1 MKPNQHSHLVMFLLA
16 TLIAVAILTGA
27 ANAAE
32 HGYRT
37 IYRFQGGSDG
47 WTPIGLP
54 AVDKNGDLYGAT
66 ADGVAYHGGTIYKLT
81 APQTHSGTWTK
92 TLLHTFPSGNGGYAV
107 SVVIGPDGAL
117 YGFAFGPQTCG
128 FVWQL
133 TRAGAADGAW
143 RYAVLYAF
151 TGTSDGCGPQGNP
164 VFDAEGNLYGA
175 AQLGGELCVSYA
187 RCGTVFELKRSATKR
202 GKWHFTV
209 LHTFTGDPDGMEPF
223 AGVTL
228 DQQGNVY
235 GTTNYGGTYGW
246 GAVYRVAP
254 PKTKGGAWRETV
266 LYSLDSGMDMGA
278 NPSGPVIFDSSGNIY
293 GTAAFGGD
301 LNCQGGHGCGT
312 LFELTPPTAE
322 NAAWTSTTL
331 YNFQGGSDGVLP
343 EGYMVFDRQGN
354 LYSTTYLGGTG
365 QGGTAFRLNP
375 SALQGRSW
383 TETLLHWF
391 PENKKD
397 GYDPVEGL
405 TWGKWGDLYGVA
417 WVGGDPSCS
426 QDGCGT
432 VFEIWP

>member
-365 QGGTAFRLNP
+365 RA
-375 SALQGRSW
+375 ALHS
-383 TETLLHWF
+383 
-391 PENKKD
+391 
-397 GYDPVEGL
+397 V
-405 TWGKWGDLYGVA
+405 
-417 WVGGDPSCS
+417 
-426 QDGCGT
+426 
-432 VFEIWP
+432 

>member
-1 MKPNQHSHLVMFLLA
+1 L
-16 TLIAVAILTGA
+16 
-27 ANAAE
+27 
-32 HGYRT
+32 
-37 IYRFQGGSDG
+37 YRFPDPHPYDGAEPLGGV
-47 WTPIGLP
+47 IGDP
-54 AVDKNGDLYGAT
+54 ADNLYGT
-66 ADGVAYHGGTIYKLT
+66 AYLGGTNSCGTVYKLDAT
-81 APQTHSGTWTK
+81 
-92 TLLHTFPSGNGGYAV
+92 GYE
-107 SVVIGPDGAL
+107 SVLYNFSFDGPVG
-117 YGFAFGPQTCG
+117 YYP
-128 FVWQL
+128 
-133 TRAGAADGAW
+133 RAGVTRDAA
-143 RYAVLYAF
+143 
-151 TGTSDGCGPQGNP
+151 
-164 VFDAEGNLYGA
+164 GNLYGTTTQA
-175 AQLGGELCVSYA
+175 PNSGA
-187 RCGTVFELKRSATKR
+187 GTVYKLDT
-202 GKWHFTV
+202 GGQPTV